1 VCLLVG
7 EALDEE
13 LVDNVAQRPPEQVAA
28 GHDGGR
34 RREGR
39 SFRRREGAYRRGLE
53 AAGQWKGFSWAKTY
67 IEEWSEPYK

>member
-28 GHDGGR
+28 SHDGGR
-34 RREGR
+34 RGG
-39 SFRRREGAYRRGLE
+39 RRRKKLPETGRGVEG
-53 AAGQWKGFSWAKTY
+53 
-67 IEEWSEPYK
+67 